1 MNKGSLPITIGITGH
16 RDIKTDDIP
25 SIEASLRKVYK
36 EIEGQCPHSPIYV
49 ITALAEGA
57 DRIAAKIALELGM
70 KIIVPLPMRRE
81 LYETDF
87 TSSESRVEFEE
98 MLSESEEWFELPLM
112 TGVEEKDILEYGE
125 HRDHQYAF
133 VGAYI
138 ARYSHVVV
146 ALWDGDPHEKV
157 GGTSYVVGFKL
168 RGITPP
174 YVAIQGRFEPEEVGS
189 VYQIVTPRIHS
200 DAPTQPVGTIILH
213 HPEDSFVKQSAVSQ
227 YNGLLK
233 DTDSFN
239 KDELELL
246 SQLSSAQTQSKKYL
260 SPELPPS
267 LKNVR
272 TTNLANYFSV
282 SDVLAG
288 YFQKR
293 TKSFFRYFFWS
304 AMLATMLFE
313 FYAYILLDEPE
324 LLAVFFL
331 NLGVA
336 YVLYNYVAK
345 HRIQDKFQDYRAI
358 AEGLRIQ
365 YYWKL
370 AGIEESVAN
379 NYLKEQRSQLDWIRH
394 GLRSWSLPL
403 FQKGKDLNDLNIDL
417 EHQRWKI
424 IIDGWITDQ
433 YKYFAKS
440 SIREINHLKKINRM
454 ANTMLIGGFS
464 LIGVNMLYHWFI
476 GHTPLAWVL
485 YFASIFPIGAGL
497 LFGYADKLSLSEHA
511 RQYEKMASLFAKAK
525 HQTESCLAKDAFHE
539 AREVIYE
546 LGKEALK
553 ENGDWVL
560 THRNRPIEVPLA

>member
-16 RDIKTDDIP
+16 RDIKAEDTP
-25 SIEASLRKVYK
+25 VIEASLKKVYQ
-36 EIEGQCPHSPIYV
+36 EISDQCPHSPIYV

-57 DRIAAKIALELGM
+57 DRIAAKIALEVGL

-81 LYETDF
+81 IYETDF
-87 TSSESRVEFEE
+87 SSSESRVEFEE
-98 MLSESEEWFELPLM
+98 LLSESEEWFELPLM
-112 TGVEEKDILEYGE
+112 VGVREQDIIEYGDD
-125 HRDHQYAF
+125 RDHQYAF

-189 VYQIVTPRIHS
+189 VYQIVTPRIHGDIPS
-200 DAPTQPVGTIILH
+200 QPVGTIILH
-213 HPEDSFVKQSAVSQ
+213 HPEDSFVKQSAESQ
-227 YNGLLK
+227 YNVLLK
-233 DTDSFN
+233 DTNSFN
-239 KDELELL
+239 KDEIELL

-260 SPELPPS
+260 SPELPES

-272 TTNLANYFSV
+272 TANLAEYFSV

-313 FYAYILLDEPE
+313 FYAYILIDDPQ

-336 YVLYNYVAK
+336 YILYNYVAK
-345 HRIQDKFQDYRAI
+345 HRFQDKFQDYRAI

-403 FQKGKDLNDLNIDL
+403 FQKGKELHDLNTDL
-417 EHQRWKI
+417 EHERWKI

-440 SIREINHLKKINRM
+440 SIREINHLKKINRI
-454 ANTMLIGGFS
+454 ANTMLVGGFS
-464 LIGVNMLYHWFI
+464 LIGVNMIYHWFI

-525 HQTESCLAKDAFHE
+525 HQTEACLAKDAFHE